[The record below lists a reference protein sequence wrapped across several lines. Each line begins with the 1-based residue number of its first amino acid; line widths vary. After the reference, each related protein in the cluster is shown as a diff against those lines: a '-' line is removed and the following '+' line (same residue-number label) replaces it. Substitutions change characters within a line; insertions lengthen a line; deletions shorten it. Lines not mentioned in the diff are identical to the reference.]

1 MPLAAIADGI
11 DYRLATGDKV
21 KVIVFGQEDLSGEF
35 EINGAGFITLP
46 LIKQVVAAGLTV
58 AELEKVLTEK
68 LRPDFLK
75 NPKVSAEVLNYRP
88 IYIIGEVKQPG
99 SYPFASGMMVMK
111 AVALAGGYSY
121 RAREGKAFITRTVS
135 KEEEPTP
142 ATHSTPVRPGDVI
155 EIPQRYF

>member
-1 MPLAAIADGI
+1 MPILAIADDI

-21 KVIVFGQEDLSGEF
+21 KLVVFGQEDLSGEF
-35 EINGAGFITLP
+35 EINGSGFITLP
-46 LIKQVVAAGLTV
+46 LIKQVAAAGLTV
-58 AELEKVLTEK
+58 GELEITVTEK

-75 NPKVSAEVLNYRP
+75 NPKVTAEVLNYRP

-99 SYPFASGMMVMK
+99 SYPFASGMTVMK

-121 RAREGKAFITRTVS
+121 RAREGKALITRS
-135 KEEEPTP
+135 ENKEEEPTP
-142 ATHSTPVRPGDVI
+142 AIHSTAVRPGDVI